1 MIGYYAH
8 HQGSGHVTRMQAVA
22 AALDEPVWGLSSA
35 PRPAGWSSGWT
46 ELARDDEA
54 AGERLDED
62 ADVTARGALHWVPRG
77 HSGLARRA
85 EQVVSWAAVHRPR
98 LLVVDV
104 SVEVALLARLAG
116 LPTVVVTLPG
126 RRDDRAHRLAYDTAE
141 ALLAPW
147 PEGTH
152 ERSWP
157 PEWVAK
163 ARFVG
168 GISRFD
174 SRIRAGAGATT
185 PVGADPTQRQ
195 DASTS
200 VLDLH
205 DTTRGSTSS
214 GRTVLLLWGAGGRGT
229 TPAQVAA
236 ARAAT
241 PGWTWIE
248 RSPGVVASRDLWD
261 ELLRADVVVT
271 HAGQNAVA
279 EVAAA
284 RRPAV
289 VVAQPRP
296 YDEQVATAECVQ
308 ELGLAVGR
316 SSWPRP
322 REWPELLEQAVAIGG
337 EGWGRWSTGDG
348 ASRAA
353 GFLSGVGLAARVPA

>member
-8 HQGSGHVTRMQAVA
+8 HQGAGHVTRMQAVA
-22 AALDEPVWGLSSA
+22 AALEEPVWGLSSA
-35 PRPAGWSSGWT
+35 PRPQGWSSGWT
-46 ELARDDEA
+46 ELARDDDA
-54 AGERLDED
+54 PGDPLDHD
-62 ADVTARGALHWVPRG
+62 ADVTAQGALHWVPRG
-77 HSGLARRA
+77 HAGLARRA
-85 EQVVSWAAVHRPR
+85 QQVVSWAARHRPR

-116 LPTVVVTLPG
+116 VPTVVVALPG

-147 PEGTH
+147 PAGTH

-163 ARFVG
+163 TRCVG

-174 SRIRAGAGATT
+174 SLTRQGAAAVLAGAHATGPST
-185 PVGADPTQRQ
+185 GCPAPADARVP
-195 DASTS
+195 AS
-200 VLDLH
+200 
-205 DTTRGSTSS
+205 GETSS
-214 GRTVLLLWGAGGRGT
+214 GPTVLLLWGAGGRGT

-241 PGWTWIE
+241 PGWTWLE
-248 RSPGVVASRDLWD
+248 RSPGAHASTDLWD
-261 ELLRADVVVT
+261 ELARADVVVT

-296 YDEQVATAECVQ
+296 HDEQVATAECVQ

-316 SSWPRP
+316 TSWPEP
-322 REWPELLEQAVAIGG
+322 HEWPALLERAVAIGG
-337 EGWGRWSTGDG
+337 GGWTRWSAGDG
-348 ASRAA
+348 AARAA
-353 GFLSGVGLAARVPA
+353 ALLSQVGLPARVPA

>member
-8 HQGSGHVTRMQAVA
+8 HQGAGHVTRMQAVA

-35 PRPAGWSSGWT
+35 PRPSGWSSGWT
-46 ELARDDEA
+46 ELARDDDT
-54 AGERLDED
+54 AGDPLDGD
-62 ADVTARGALHWVPRG
+62 ADVTAQGALHWAPRG
-77 HSGLARRA
+77 HAGLARRA
-85 EQVVSWAAVHRPR
+85 QQVVSWAARHRPR

-116 LPTVVVTLPG
+116 VPTVVVALPG
-126 RRDDRAHRLAYDTAE
+126 RREDRAHRLAYDTAE

-147 PEGTH
+147 PAGTH

-163 ARFVG
+163 TRCVG

-174 SRIRAGAGATT
+174 ARLRPAAAAPSGARPTIPRTGSPALVGPSGTASGGGT
-185 PVGADPTQRQ
+185 PGP
-195 DASTS
+195 
-200 VLDLH
+200 
-205 DTTRGSTSS
+205 
-214 GRTVLLLWGAGGRGT
+214 TVLLLWGAGGRGT
-229 TPAQVAA
+229 TSAQVAA

-241 PGWTWIE
+241 PGWTWLE
-248 RSPGVVASRDLWD
+248 RSPGAHASTGLWD

-296 YDEQVATAECVQ
+296 HDEQVATAECVE

-316 SSWPRP
+316 TSWPHP
-322 REWPELLEQAVAIGG
+322 HEWPELLERALTTGG
-337 EGWGRWSTGDG
+337 AGWSRWSGGDG
-348 ASRAA
+348 AARAA
-353 GFLSGVGLAARVPA
+353 TLLSQVGLSARVPA

>member
-8 HQGSGHVTRMQAVA
+8 HQGAGHVTRMQAVA

-35 PRPAGWSSGWT
+35 PRPPRWSSGWT
-46 ELARDDEA
+46 ELARDDDETQDA
-54 AGERLDED
+54 LDTD
-62 ADVTARGALHWVPRG
+62 ADVTALGALHWVPRG
-77 HSGLARRA
+77 HAGLARRA
-85 EQVVSWAAVHRPR
+85 QQVVSWAADHRPR

-116 LPTVVVTLPG
+116 VPTVVVALPG

-163 ARFVG
+163 TRFVG

-174 SRIRAGAGATT
+174 SRIRPGAAAATT
-185 PVGADPTQRQ
+185 LVGTVPTTPR
-195 DASTS
+195 DAAASRI
-200 VLDLH
+200 DLH
-205 DTTRGSTSS
+205 DTGRATSS
-214 GRTVLLLWGAGGRGT
+214 ARTVLLLWGAGGRGT

-241 PGWTWIE
+241 PGWTWLE
-248 RSPGVVASRDLWD
+248 RSPGTHASTDLWD
-261 ELLRADVVVT
+261 DLLRADVVVT

-316 SSWPRP
+316 SSWPQP
-322 REWPELLEQAVAIGG
+322 HEWPGLLEQAVAIGG
-337 EGWGRWSTGDG
+337 DDWARWSTGDG
-348 ASRAA
+348 AARAA
-353 GFLSGVGLAARVPA
+353 ALLSRVGLPARVPA

>member
-8 HQGSGHVTRMQAVA
+8 HQGAGHVTRMQAVA

-54 AGERLDED
+54 AGDPVDED
-62 ADVTARGALHWVPRG
+62 ADVTAQGALHWVPRG
-77 HSGLARRA
+77 HPGLAQRA
-85 EQVVSWAAVHRPR
+85 QQVVSWAAQYRPR

-116 LPTVVVTLPG
+116 VPTVVVALPG

-147 PEGTH
+147 PAGTH
-152 ERSWP
+152 ERRWP
-157 PEWVAK
+157 AEWVAK
-163 ARFVG
+163 TRCVG

-174 SRIRAGAGATT
+174 SRVRPGTAAAPSGGRARGPLGDSPAL
-185 PVGADPTQRQ
+185 VGPSET
-195 DASTS
+195 ASGCS
-200 VLDLH
+200 
-205 DTTRGSTSS
+205 SS
-214 GRTVLLLWGAGGRGT
+214 GPTVLLLWGAGGRGT

-241 PGWTWIE
+241 PGWTWVE
-248 RSPGVVASRDLWD
+248 RSPGAHASTELWD
-261 ELLRADVVVT
+261 ELLCADVVVT

-296 YDEQVATAECVQ
+296 HDEQVATAECVQ

-316 SSWPRP
+316 TSWPQP
-322 REWPELLEQAVAIGG
+322 HEWPALLEQAVAIGG
-337 EGWGRWSTGDG
+337 QGWARWSTGDG
-348 ASRAA
+348 AARAA
-353 GFLSGVGLAARVPA
+353 ALLADVGLPARVPA